1 MTLANVLVTALFL
14 FCFPSDVEKLTAS
27 QSDSQIVGRVE
38 YIDGSAA
45 AGALVSAEST
55 CTNTHLARETTSAPD
70 GSFSIKAPDPTCNK
84 YRLSASHR
92 EAFWL
97 PTGDNIFYL
106 VPNGTTP
113 TVELKS
119 GQTHP
124 SVLLR
129 LEQRGGEV
137 DLRVFDEKTQSF
149 VYAGLDIHQEPERN
163 KTFAGSVSSATD
175 LNGSGYRIFLPA
187 GNYVATVANYMCHGK
202 NYFSAVPPRLEF
214 EIKAG
219 IRQTLTMKIDIAKI
233 PARSSYDNTKAARC
247 SE

>member
-1 MTLANVLVTALFL
+1 MTLANVLVMTLFL
-14 FCFPSDVEKLTAS
+14 FCFPSDIEKLTVS
-27 QSDSQIVGRVE
+27 QSDSEIVGRVE
-38 YIDGSAA
+38 YSDGTVSG
-45 AGALVSAEST
+45 GALVSAVSI
-55 CTNTHLARETTSAPD
+55 CTNNGLVRETTSAPD

-119 GQTHP
+119 GQTDP

-129 LEQRGGEV
+129 LVQRGGEL

-149 VYAGLDIHQEPERN
+149 IYAGLDIHREPELN
-163 KTFAGSVSSATD
+163 KVFAGSVSIATD
-175 LNGSGYRIFLPA
+175 LNGSGYRLFLPA
-187 GNYVATVANYMCHGK
+187 GKYVATVGRYMCHDK
-202 NYFSAVPPRLEF
+202 TYSSAVPPRFEF

-219 IRQTLTMKIDIAKI
+219 LRQTLTMKVNIAEI
-233 PARSSYDNTKAARC
+233 PSRSSYDNIKAAPC